1 MFRAGARLDSCTA
14 LRECR
19 FEGVAIGFGQM
30 SADPAAEGAQTEA
43 SAPPA
48 LHRLLPPGMDTDPE
62 AFVGALELAAIP
74 APEGRPRVLLNMAS
88 TADGRASIG
97 GRSGAIGNR
106 ADHLLF
112 HALRAAVDA
121 VLVGAGTVRAERYGR
136 IIRDAQRRRRRRERG
151 LSEEPLACIVSAS
164 LDLPAD
170 LPLLSEPAARVVI
183 LTPSQKAIGGVAASV
198 EYVRAGRGEKCEL
211 ATALAELRERFAV
224 HTLLCEGGPHLN
236 HDLLR
241 AGLVDELFLSFAPLL
256 AGGDD
261 PQRGTLRIL
270 AGDELPQPAPMEL
283 VSVLES
289 ESELFLRYLVRAS
302 SF

>member
-1 MFRAGARLDSCTA
+1 
-14 LRECR
+14 
-19 FEGVAIGFGQM
+19 M
-30 SADPAAEGAQTEA
+30 SADPAADPAQRAAE
-43 SAPPA
+43 APPPMR
-48 LHRLLPPGMDTDPE
+48 RLLPPGADTHPE
-62 AFVGALELAAIP
+62 EFVAALEIGAMP
-74 APEGRPRVLLNMAS
+74 APYGRPRVLLNMAS

-121 VLVGAGTVRAERYGR
+121 VLIGAGTVRAERYGR
-136 IIRDAQRRRRRRERG
+136 IIRDAERRRRRRERG

-170 LPLLSEPAARVVI
+170 LPLLSEAAARVVI
-183 LTPSQKAIGGVAASV
+183 LTPSEKTITRAAASV

-211 ATALAELRERFAV
+211 TVALAELRARFGV
-224 HTLLCEGGPHLN
+224 RNVLCEGGPHLN
-236 HDLLR
+236 HDLLH
-241 AGLVDELFLSFAPLL
+241 AGLVDELFLSFAPVL

-261 PQRGTLRIL
+261 PQRRTLRII

-283 VSVLES
+283 ASVLEN
-289 ESELFLRYLVRAS
+289 ESQLFLRYRVGV
-302 SF
+302 